1 MLKNWAPPSAVLLLA
16 LFVLAT
22 GNSPGIHGRANGGAG
37 ARTVGAVQPTAA
49 SFSHLP
55 IVFEPNRGQT
65 DPRVKFLARGGGY
78 TLFLTSDEAVF
89 VAQSGNKRSVLR
101 MRLRGANRKA
111 EIRGVEQLPGRSN
124 YFIGSESSKRPTD
137 VPHYARVEYRDVY
150 PGVDLAFHSR
160 HGKLEYDW
168 VVKPGGDPGAI
179 HVAFDGAEDMRIDA
193 GGDLVLATGSGE
205 FLHRRPV
212 AYQELDGDRRELQG
226 RYELTRKRE
235 VRFRVDSYDRA
246 AKLVIDP
253 SLVFSALLGG
263 DATARVFDAS
273 LATAVALD
281 PVGNVYVVGMTAS
294 PDFPVR
300 NAVLPVYPASL
311 CGPPMG
317 PPGGCTG
324 LVFVAKLS
332 AAGDA
337 LLYSTFLGFASGT
350 AIAVD
355 ASGSAY
361 VTRAALDTT
370 WPVAGPAFPSAP
382 AVKCGYPDSD
392 RGYSLGSPYVAKLS
406 PSGSALDYVT
416 CLSNITGGGEVTAYA
431 IAVDSGGNAHVAG
444 GATAGYSMAGVMTG
458 KFPTTPGAFQT
469 SYSGTGDAFV
479 LKFGPDGSLIYS
491 TLIGGSSY
499 DSARGIA
506 IDAAG
511 NSYITGSTTSLDF
524 PTTPGTFQG
533 RPRSVGLFIAKLS
546 ADGSRLIASSVPSG
560 SPPTAIALD
569 SAGNVYVTGSGTL
582 YFQFTPTLQPG
593 ATIGDYHAYVAK
605 FTPDLTSLVYATY
618 LGGNREDNATAIAVD
633 SAGSAYVAGRT
644 YSPDFPLVRPL
655 QAALNGGCCPSP
667 PGHVPGFPPSD
678 AFIAKLNPA
687 GTALLYSTYFGGAQE
702 DAANG
707 IAVDAQG
714 NAVVVGGWDSGSF
727 PAIGPVQLIKDFQT
741 GAFVVKISEAGSL
754 PLFSAQSTTNGASFT
769 ASVSPGAITTIF
781 GTGITNV
788 SGIVTA
794 ASLPLPTELAG
805 TSVLVNDQPAP
816 LFAVA
821 NVNGQEQITFQAPI
835 SGPLFAGLGL
845 TVVNKGVKSIPV
857 GLPLHF
863 VLAPGIFTSDGT
875 HAAAQHGSDSRPITS
890 SDPALKG
897 EAIVVYATGLGDMK
911 PEPGWGKPA
920 SASPLSVT
928 VAETSATINGT
939 PAEVL
944 FSGLAPGFVG
954 LGQVNLRVPLNVPAG
969 DLDLV
974 IQAKLPYNPVTS
986 NKVKLPV
993 R

>member
-1 MLKNWAPPSAVLLLA
+1 MLKNWAPPSVVVLLA

-22 GNSPGIHGRANGGAG
+22 GNSPAVHGGANGRAYPRA
-37 ARTVGAVQPTAA
+37 VVAVQPTAA

-55 IVFEPNRGQT
+55 IVFEPNMGQT
-65 DPRVKFLARGGGY
+65 DPRVKYLARGGGY

-89 VAQSGNKRSVLR
+89 VAQSANRRSVLR

-111 EIRGVEQLPGRSN
+111 VIRGVEQLPGRSN
-124 YFIGSESSKRPTD
+124 YFIGSEPSKRPTD
-137 VPHYARVEYRDVY
+137 VPHYAGVEYREVY
-150 PGVDLAFHSR
+150 SGVDLAFYSR

-168 VVKPGGDPGAI
+168 VVKPGGDPAAI
-179 HVAFDGAEDMRIDA
+179 RVAFEGAEHMRIDA

-212 AYQELDGDRRELQG
+212 VYQELHGDRRELQG

-317 PPGGCTG
+317 PPGGCVG

-361 VTRAALDTT
+361 VTGAASDTT

-382 AVKCGYPDSD
+382 TVRCGYPDSD
-392 RGYSLGSPYVAKLS
+392 WGNVRPSPYVAKLS

-458 KFPTTPGAFQT
+458 KFPTTPGAFQA
-469 SYSGTGDAFV
+469 SYSGPGDAFV

-511 NSYITGSTTSLDF
+511 NSYITGSTSSSDF
-524 PTTPGTFQG
+524 PTTPGSFPG
-533 RPRSVGLFIAKLS
+533 RPGVVGLFIVKLS
-546 ADGSRLIASSVPSG
+546 ADGTRLIASSTPSAG
-560 SPPTAIALD
+560 PPAGVALD
-569 SAGNVYVTGSGTL
+569 PAGNVYVTGAGGLGFRVTSGI
-582 YFQFTPTLQPG
+582 QPLSGG
-593 ATIGDYHAYVAK
+593 AGDAYVAK
-605 FTPDLTSLVYATY
+605 FTPDLCCLVYATH
-618 LGGNREDNATAIAVD
+618 LGGKGEDRGTAIVAD
-633 SAGSAYVAGRT
+633 AAGNAYVAGST
-644 YSPDFPLVRPL
+644 YSPDFPMVKPL

-687 GTALLYSTYFGGAQE
+687 GTALLYSTYLGGKDNDVAY
-702 DAANG
+702 G
-707 IAVDAQG
+707 IAADGQG

-727 PAIGPVQLIKDFQT
+727 PAVGPVQLIKDFET
-741 GAFVVKISEAGSL
+741 GAFIAKISEAGSL

-781 GTGITNV
+781 GTGITSV

-821 NVNGQEQITFQAPI
+821 NVNGQEQINFQAPVGGI
-835 SGPLFAGLGL
+835 PARGL
-845 TVVNKGVKSIPV
+845 TVVNRGVKSIPV
-857 GLPLHF
+857 GFNLF
-863 VLAPGIFTSDGT
+863 FLADPGIFTTDGT
-875 HAAAQHGSDSRPITS
+875 HAAAQHGSDFRPITL
-890 SDPALKG
+890 SDPAQKG
-897 EAIVVYATGLGDMK
+897 EAVVIYATGLGDMK

-920 SASPLSVT
+920 SASPLSLT
-928 VAETSATINGT
+928 VAKTSATISGI

-954 LGQVNLRVPLNVPAG
+954 LGQINLRIPQSVPSG

-974 IQAKLPYNPVTS
+974 IQVDTPSPATS
-986 NKVKLPV
+986 KKVKLPI